1 MSLDYVGREKDSD
14 FLEIGGRMIP
24 RDNLNERSQLMMPL
38 QSDSRILASIQE
50 IMLVISPEMKTLWAN
65 PIARKTFGDGPDMF
79 SKPCYQFYNHQKE
92 VCEGCPVIKSLRD
105 GKSHRATLKWY
116 KQPGEENWVSI
127 KTFPYYE
134 QGGKLVGALEII
146 SDYTAR
152 KKIED
157 ALRESE
163 RQYQQIIENAGD
175 IIYQTDRHGRII
187 YVNRTTEE
195 TLGFS
200 KGEITGKHYLDFV
213 RPDFLMSTETLY
225 RQQFQKKIPET
236 YYEFPAKTKDQE
248 ELWLGQNVT
257 LLLERDRIVGFQA
270 IARDITDRV
279 FAQQALNQREEFLR
293 VLIESAPV
301 GIITVDAQSH
311 MIKTV
316 NPATAAMFG
325 AVPEEIIGKSCHQYL
340 CPAQKGACPI
350 TDLGREVDNVERVLL
365 RADGQKI
372 PVLKTV
378 RRLQIKGEDR
388 LIECFVD
395 LTKQKGMEEELCQ
408 RTAELVAMN
417 RELEHA
423 IGRSNEM
430 ALEAEIANQAKSEF
444 LANMSHEIRTPMNG
458 VIGMT
463 GLLLDTEL
471 TQEQRQYAEVVRGSA
486 ESLLAIINDILDFS
500 KIEAGKFDLEM
511 LDFNLR
517 TLVDDFGVLLAVKA
531 QEKGLEF
538 ACAVAPDVPVFL
550 RGDSGRLR
558 QVLMNLAG
566 NACKFTA
573 EGEVA
578 VQVDLESDTGDEV
591 LLRFSIRD
599 TGIGIPKDKQALLFE
614 SFRQLDTSTTRKFG
628 GTGLGLSISKY
639 LVEMMGGEIVV
650 ESELGKG
657 ATFWFTARLAKQP
670 EREQNPSSNLK
681 ELVGVKMLVV
691 DDNATNRQILNR
703 QLEAWGVRKATAA
716 DGPTA
721 LKMLDE
727 ASKHGDPFSLAIL
740 DLQMP
745 GMDGE
750 ALGRAIRGDEGLKET
765 FLIMMTSLG
774 RQGDSQRFREIGFSA
789 TLTKPVR
796 QAELFD
802 SLVGVL
808 TDSRPPLEKRAA
820 ARGTRGFEN
829 GRYRGRV
836 RILLAEDNI
845 TNQRVAMGILGKRGY
860 RVDVVVNGQEALRAL
875 RDIPYDL
882 VLMDVQMPE
891 MDGLEATQAIRSGR
905 APIPDPRVPIIAM
918 TAHALKS
925 DRDRCLAAGM
935 DDYLAKP
942 VTPQGLGEIIEKW
955 LPGQAERSPGAETYH
970 ENFKPPGST
979 AVMETAGRTMGDQ
992 RLLVFDREA
1001 LMARLMHDED
1011 LAKEVMAGFLRD
1023 IPDQIKTL
1031 KDHIARGNAEL
1042 ARGQAH
1048 KIKGAAASVGASALS
1063 TVAWEMEKAGQPG
1076 SLEEMTGRLPEIEK
1090 QFSLLSERMKEIRP

>member
-1 MSLDYVGREKDSD
+1 
-14 FLEIGGRMIP
+14 
-24 RDNLNERSQLMMPL
+24 
-38 QSDSRILASIQE
+38 
-50 IMLVISPEMKTLWAN
+50 
-65 PIARKTFGDGPDMF
+65 
-79 SKPCYQFYNHQKE
+79 
-92 VCEGCPVIKSLRD
+92 
-105 GKSHRATLKWY
+105 
-116 KQPGEENWVSI
+116 
-127 KTFPYYE
+127 
-134 QGGKLVGALEII
+134 
-146 SDYTAR
+146 
-152 KKIED
+152 
-157 ALRESE
+157 
-163 RQYQQIIENAGD
+163 
-175 IIYQTDRHGRII
+175 
-187 YVNRTTEE
+187 
-195 TLGFS
+195 
-200 KGEITGKHYLDFV
+200 
-213 RPDFLMSTETLY
+213 
-225 RQQFQKKIPET
+225 
-236 YYEFPAKTKDQE
+236 
-248 ELWLGQNVT
+248 
-257 LLLERDRIVGFQA
+257 
-270 IARDITDRV
+270 
-279 FAQQALNQREEFLR
+279 
-293 VLIESAPV
+293 
-301 GIITVDAQSH
+301 
-311 MIKTV
+311 
-316 NPATAAMFG
+316 
-325 AVPEEIIGKSCHQYL
+325 
-340 CPAQKGACPI
+340 
-350 TDLGREVDNVERVLL
+350 LL

-395 LTKQKGMEEELCQ
+395 LTKQKGMEEELRQ

-486 ESLLAIINDILDFS
+486 ESLWAIINDILDFS

-511 LDFNLR
+511 LDFDLR
-517 TLVDDFGVLLAVKA
+517 ILMDDFGVLMAVKA
-531 QEKGLEF
+531 QRKGLEF

-550 RGDSGRLR
+550 WGDSGRLR

-578 VQVDLESDTGDEV
+578 VQVDLETDTGDEV
-591 LLRFSIRD
+591 LLRFLIRD

-614 SFRQLDTSTTRKFG
+614 SFRQPDTSTTRKFG

-639 LVEMMGGEIVV
+639 LVEMMGGEIFV
-650 ESELGKG
+650 ESDLGKG
-657 ATFWFTARLAKQP
+657 ATFWVTVRLAKQP
-670 EREQNPSSNLK
+670 EREQNPSSNVK
-681 ELVGVKMLVV
+681 DLVGVKMLVV

-721 LKMLDE
+721 LKLLDE
-727 ASKHGDPFSLAIL
+727 ASKNGDPFSLAIM

-750 ALGRAIRGDEGLKET
+750 ALGRAIRGVEGLRET

-808 TDSRPPLEKRAA
+808 TGRRPPLEKQAA
-820 ARGTRGFEN
+820 ARGTRCFEN
-829 GRYRGRV
+829 GSYRGRV

-845 TNQRVAMGILGKRGY
+845 TNQRVAMGISGKLGY

-905 APIPDPRVPIIAM
+905 ALIPDPRVPIIAM

-942 VTPQGLGEIIEKW
+942 VTPQGLGEILGKW

-979 AVMETAGRTMGDQ
+979 AALETAGRIMGDQ

-1001 LMARLMHDED
+1001 FMARLMHDED
-1011 LAKEVMAGFLRD
+1011 LAKEVMTGFLRD

-1031 KDHIARGNAEL
+1031 KDHIARGNSEL
-1042 ARGQAH
+1042 VEALGDLGDARAVDPLLDLLKCSNQALIH
-1048 KIKGAAASVGASALS
+1048 EILLSLSRIGDETAIPALIEALNHDHWTVRGTAAKALAVFTGPGLVLPLIK
-1063 TVAWEMEKAGQPG
+1063 T
-1076 SLEEMTGRLPEIEK
+1076 LEEQFAIAGRGVERLRDRPQIPGQRPDNIDHCNMVVLPVVECLGRCRDRRAIPILTEALDYYQIALDGLLTKTDAKTIVELGDEAKAIQKAAQKALDLIEGVK
-1090 QFSLLSERMKEIRP
+1090 